1 MKISDRLLHFWLVIV
16 QFLGMSF
23 AKMYQI
29 QWLFYWCAFWTLYEI
44 VAYLCYK
51 EED

>member
-1 MKISDRLLHFWLVIV
+1 MKTLHFWLAII

-23 AKMYQI
+23 AKVYQI
-29 QWLFYWCAFWTLYEI
+29 QWLFYWCAFWTLYEVI
-44 VAYLCYK
+44 AYTCYK